1 MEAVGGYFE
10 LELSKGEHYHKDAL
24 KLNTARNC
32 FEYILLARSYKKVYI
47 PYYTCD
53 VMLQP
58 LNKHQVEYEF
68 YKIDRN
74 LEPVLTFKLEDH
86 EAFLYTNYFGLKQ
99 ECVERL
105 ASIYGSRLI
114 VDNAQAFYAPPID
127 GIDTFY
133 SPRKFFGVPDGG
145 YLYTDAELDILLEQ
159 DVSVNRMQHLI
170 KRIEFGAEAAYKLF
184 HKAENELDNSPIK
197 LMSKITES
205 ILFNID
211 YSKVATTRRLNYLY
225 VDRALKECNRMPI
238 YLHTND
244 VPMVYPFIGIS
255 SNMLKSFLIENK
267 VFVATYWP
275 NVIAS
280 CPKDSIEF
288 HLAENIVNISIDQR
302 YSIDNLN
309 IVLKKIKKY
318 LNI

>member
-145 YLYTDAELDILLEQ
+145 YLYTDAHLDMILEKDISIGRSCHLLE
-159 DVSVNRMQHLI
+159 
-170 KRIEFGAEAAYKLF
+170 RIEYGAEYGYSTF
-184 HKAENELDNSPIK
+184 RKADDELDNNPIK
-197 LMSKITES
+197 LMSSLTDAM
-205 ILFNID
+205 LRGID
-211 YSKVATTRRLNYLY
+211 YIAVAKTRRLNYCFFNQSLEGINK
-225 VDRALKECNRMPI
+225 LKLDIDNMC
-238 YLHTND
+238 
-244 VPMVYPFIGIS
+244 VPMVYPFLTDKEY
-255 SNMLKSFLIENK
+255 LKKNLIDNK
-267 VFVATYWP
+267 IYIATYWK
-275 NVIAS
+275 NVCSWCDQKQVEYYLAS
-280 CPKDSIEF
+280 NL
-288 HLAENIVNISIDQR
+288 LALPIDQR
-302 YSIDNLN
+302 YSIDNLVR
-309 IVLKKIKKY
+309 IKKIINY
-318 LNI
+318 E